1 MRQRRKLAATATAV
15 ALSMVVAACGSD
27 SGSGGGSGSSGGG
40 GSAAYDA
47 ASEGI
52 VNKSDATG
60 GTLKY
65 VLSDAPDSMDP
76 GDTYYA
82 FNWNFTRLYA
92 RPLTTFKPAPGKA
105 GLELVPDLAESL
117 GEVSDDSESAILLSE
132 AENRFFERKPFR
144 KERPIGFLQCGN
156 LLGRKSPPF

>member
-1 MRQRRKLAATATAV
+1 SV
-15 ALSMVVAACGSD
+15 CAACARYRGVCGG
-27 SGSGGGSGSSGGG
+27 SGSGGGS

-65 VLSDAPDSMDP
+65 VLSDAPDSMHP

-82 FNWNFTRLYA
+82 LHCKFHRLSA

-117 GEVSDDSESAILLSE
+117 GQVSAD
-132 AENRFFERKPFR
+132 
-144 KERPIGFLQCGN
+144 
-156 LLGRKSPPF
+156 